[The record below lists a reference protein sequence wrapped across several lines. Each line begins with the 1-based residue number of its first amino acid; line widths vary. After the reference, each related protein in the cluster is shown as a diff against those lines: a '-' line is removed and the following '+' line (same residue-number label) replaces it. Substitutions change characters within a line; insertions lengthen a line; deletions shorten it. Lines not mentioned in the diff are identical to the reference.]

1 MMDPLFCLCGSPAL
15 FARLF
20 LTLSFSLSFCV
31 SLWPPP
37 FLSVSPLSVHFT
49 LSPGPP
55 PASLL
60 ILEHFQFISLYITSF
75 NGFFISVVMMMPIS
89 ACSSRRRAPA
99 DQPLGNVSFF
109 FSWFH
114 LVPSFTAPRRDAARS
129 HGSPIRGPFLPWSS
143 CVDWTVEV
151 CDGSVDIRTTIPLCS
166 PKQRVVAD
174 VQWMIVVLVLEWSF
188 LAHRE
193 KQLFDNDGP
202 NQRKKNKWRTTRNLN
217 RNHRFWSLF
226 FCFFLSLYFF
236 LSVSLS
242 VYFRGYPLSSYS
254 SRWLVVNGRNV
265 WFRFPTARIPQTKL

>member
-109 FSWFH
+109 FSSFH

-129 HGSPIRGPFLPWSS
+129 HGSPIRGPFYR
-143 CVDWTVEV
+143 EA
-151 CDGSVDIRTTIPLCS
+151 
-166 PKQRVVAD
+166 VALIGRSRSAT
-174 VQWMIVVLVLEWSF
+174 VQWTSV
-188 LAHRE
+188 R
-193 KQLFDNDGP
+193 
-202 NQRKKNKWRTTRNLN
+202 R
-217 RNHRFWSLF
+217 SLF
-226 FCFFLSLYFF
+226 ALQ
-236 LSVSLS
+236 
-242 VYFRGYPLSSYS
+242 SSGS
-254 SRWLVVNGRNV
+254 SRMSNEWLLF
-265 WFRFPTARIPQTKL
+265 WY